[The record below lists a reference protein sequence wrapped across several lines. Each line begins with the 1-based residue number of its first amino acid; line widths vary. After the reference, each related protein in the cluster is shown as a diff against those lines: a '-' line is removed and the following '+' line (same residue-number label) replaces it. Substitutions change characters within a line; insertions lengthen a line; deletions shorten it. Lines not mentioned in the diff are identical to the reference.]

1 MYKIILA
8 LVLFFSMTGSL
19 FANDPDFA
27 KFLLNEEQI
36 RINLAIEELKHQ
48 MTYVSE
54 EHYSLLEKELKQM
67 ILDLE
72 QNLIDQFKIQKLLNS
87 Q

>member
-1 MYKIILA
+1 MYKITLA
-8 LVLFFSMTGSL
+8 LILLLAMTVSL
-19 FANDPDFA
+19 LANDPDFA

-48 MTYVSE
+48 MTYVEE
-54 EHYSLLEKELKQM
+54 EHYSLLEKELKQL

-72 QNLIDQFKIQKLLNS
+72 KNLIDQFKIQKLLNS

>member
-36 RINLAIEELKHQ
+36 RINLAIEELKQ
-48 MTYVSE
+48 
-54 EHYSLLEKELKQM
+54 L

-72 QNLIDQFKIQKLLNS
+72 QNLIDQFEIQKLLNS

>member
-8 LVLFFSMTGSL
+8 LVLFLSMTVSTL
-19 FANDPDFA
+19 ANDPDFA

-36 RINLAIEELKHQ
+36 RIDLAIEELKHQ
-48 MTYVSE
+48 MTYVDK
-54 EHYSLLEKELKQM
+54 EHYILLEKELEQL

-72 QNLIDQFKIQKLLNS
+72 QNLIDQFEIQKLLNS

>member
-8 LVLFFSMTGSL
+8 LVLLLSMTVSL
-19 FANDPDFA
+19 LANDLDFA
-27 KFLLNEEQI
+27 KFLLGEEQV

-48 MTYVSE
+48 MTYVE
-54 EHYSLLEKELKQM
+54 KEHYSLLEKELKQL
-67 ILDLE
+67 ISDLE
-72 QNLIDQFKIQKLLNS
+72 KNLIDQFKIQKLLNS